1 MRHIFT
7 RLGMVATLLFCTPVS
22 VSFAQNDSYQQS
34 QFVQSQGTV
43 DVPRGLFSGGLNQ
56 EIREKAIQQAKLV
69 ALTNALARV
78 TGPKA
83 DVISGLRKAFEERID
98 NVISDVTVLDEKL
111 IDSDRRYTVR
121 IRATVQWGQID
132 SIIRTSA
139 AQGSAAPQG
148 TSITQ
153 PRMTAATGQRVVFLA
168 LAREAE
174 SIKNFDTRRVEM
186 NRRSDSQT
194 KEQRSAED
202 SQSPNRTGTVDI
214 SGSSSSSTR
223 ESVRESGGSRTN
235 RRDRIEYVPGNT
247 QDLTTRINQTLTQN
261 TVRATPYGLAV
272 SACKLPNSGK
282 FGEQFASSPEAKL
295 PDELL
300 GEIISRL
307 RECST
312 PIRYFVIAS
321 VDVDGFGKH
330 PNGGELA
337 SAKVRVEF
345 FDVSDALPEPIAT
358 GDGRAED
365 ASTNQ
370 TDAIRRV
377 MSRSA
382 DVASDKIVNILRTQL
397 NK

>member
-1 MRHIFT
+1 VRHICT
-7 RLGMVATLLFCTPVS
+7 RLRLIATLFFCSLLS

-56 EIREKAIQQAKLV
+56 EIREKAIQQAKVV

-83 DVISGLRKAFEERID
+83 DVISGLRKALEERID

-121 IRATVQWGQID
+121 IRATVHWGQID

-139 AQGSAAPQG
+139 SQGSIATQG
-148 TSITQ
+148 SPITQ
-153 PRMTAATGQRVVFLA
+153 PRMTAASGQRVVFLA

-186 NRRSDSQT
+186 NRRTDSQT
-194 KEQRSAED
+194 NEQRSAED

-235 RRDRIEYVPGNT
+235 RRDRVEYVPGNT

-272 SACKLPNSGK
+272 SACKLPSSGK
-282 FGEQFASSPEAKL
+282 FGEQFASSSEAKL